1 MTNKPFSYNY
11 VEILKLIRK
20 LIRPLNCDSTGPA
33 DMCLSATSLFWGENL
48 KGNDI
53 NCRDIDIFRFIYNL
67 DT

>member
-20 LIRPLNCDSTGPA
+20 LIRPLNCDSA
-33 DMCLSATSLFWGENL
+33 ALAEMCLSATSHFLGENL
-48 KGNDI
+48 KGNDS
-53 NCRDIDIFRFIYNL
+53 NSRDYDIFRFLYNL